1 MVKYQFGKIY
11 NIPHKHFQVN
21 KGHKLLDNFR
31 IVSDSTGVMIATYI
45 MIKLK
50 E

>member
-31 IVSDSTGVMIATYI
+31 IASDSTGVMFATSI
-45 MIKLK
+45 MIKL
-50 E
+50 